1 MVSKNRKTPHVPL
14 PQGEPASP
22 VFPAPQVFLKERLLC
37 HDVWLQN
44 KTYLPST
51 DIRNI
56 LVRSNSEA
64 PVIDFPKKLLENPM
78 NISAT

>member
-1 MVSKNRKTPHVPL
+1 M
-14 PQGEPASP
+14 
-22 VFPAPQVFLKERLLC
+22 KERLLC

-64 PVIDFPKKLLENPM
+64 PVIDVPKKLERPVPGLKMGEENRILVRLM
-78 NISAT
+78 IQRTGRHTSTQNF

>member
-1 MVSKNRKTPHVPL
+1 MISAVC
-14 PQGEPASP
+14 QG
-22 VFPAPQVFLKERLLC
+22 LLSC
-37 HDVWLQN
+37 RRHIGKREDPGDEVA
-44 KTYLPST
+44 ST

-64 PVIDFPKKLLENPM
+64 PVIDFPKKLLDNPM

>member
-1 MVSKNRKTPHVPL
+1 M
-14 PQGEPASP
+14 
-22 VFPAPQVFLKERLLC
+22 KERLLC

-64 PVIDFPKKLLENPM
+64 PVIDVPKKLGRPVPGLKMGEENRILVRLM
-78 NISAT
+78 IQRTERHASTQNF